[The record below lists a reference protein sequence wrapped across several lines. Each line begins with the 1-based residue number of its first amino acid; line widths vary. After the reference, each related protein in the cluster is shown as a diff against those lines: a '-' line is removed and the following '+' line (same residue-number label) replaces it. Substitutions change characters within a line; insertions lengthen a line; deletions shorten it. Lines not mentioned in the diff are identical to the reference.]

1 MLDPQPVIEPPLLVH
16 HKCHQCG
23 FDLHGRQYG
32 ERCPECGTIIERLA
46 PPWWNSE
53 SLARIARAAARAK
66 WASLTLM
73 LLPILGLLM
82 AVTGMGR
89 FFSGRG
95 YVLIACAMLLLQV
108 GVQAAAVETVAR
120 QPIGDARRRW
130 LRGAT
135 VLRLCVFAAIL
146 AAVMVEVV
154 VQVIVPDWIAIT
166 LYFSAPT
173 AVVATDVVAMWV
185 FRSLAR
191 EMRWRDTAWHEGATA
206 IARGM
211 LVFAGLLVIMPW
223 CGWIF
228 APMIW
233 AASLAQGFRALE
245 RFAKAGVAAQ

>member
-1 MLDPQPVIEPPLLVH
+1 MPEPQALSHEL
-16 HKCHQCG
+16 CRNCN
-23 FDLHGRQYG
+23 FDLHGRRYG
-32 ERCPECGTIIERLA
+32 ERCPECGAVFERLA
-46 PPWWNSE
+46 PPWWNAE
-53 SLARIARAAARAK
+53 SLGRIARAAASAK
-66 WASLTLM
+66 WASLAL
-73 LLPILGLLM
+73 LSLPILALVM
-82 AVTGMGR
+82 AATATGR
-89 FFSGRG
+89 FFSGET
-95 YVLIACAMLLLQV
+95 YVSIACGMLLLQV
-108 GVQAAAVETVAR
+108 GFQAAAVETVAR
-120 QPIGDARRRW
+120 QPIGDARRRC

-135 VLRLCVFAAIL
+135 VLRLGVFAAIL

-166 LYFSAPT
+166 LYLSAPT

-185 FRSLAR
+185 FRSLAQ

-223 CGWIF
+223 CGWMF

-233 AASLAQGFRALE
+233 AASLSQCFRSLE

>member
-146 AAVMVEVV
+146 
-154 VQVIVPDWIAIT
+154 
-166 LYFSAPT
+166 YFSAPT
-173 AVVATDVVAMWV
+173 AVVATDVVARWV
-185 FRSLAR
+185 FRSLSR

-211 LVFAGLLVIMPW
+211 LMFAGLLVIMPW